1 MESSPGQSEILQ
13 GPLEALV
20 ATWQDNSTPLC
31 AQPSPYISHK
41 VYHLQRKDRV
51 ILWPGLAAAQ
61 CCMGLTISTWQ
72 NTHLQMHQAK
82 IIIPAMFI
90 DVYMP
95 VHEHIF

>member
-20 ATWQDNSTPLC
+20 ATWQDNPTPLC

-51 ILWPGLAAAQ
+51 ICGLDLLQRSAVWGLQLALAKHSSADAPGQ
-61 CCMGLTISTWQ
+61 DHHSC
-72 NTHLQMHQAK
+72 H
-82 IIIPAMFI
+82 
-90 DVYMP
+90 VYRCLYACA
-95 VHEHIF
+95 